1 MKRGNRIDGAKTTFA
16 TKTIASYKHILF
28 TFWLSASKCVHTT
41 NFSDKT
47 KTHMC
52 NWPTHREKKN
62 DRKMRLRN
70 SCVRFSVKNAKRKI
84 ITKPNTRSNQL
95 IDGLIV
101 HWTAVF
107 IGECDRK

>member
-1 MKRGNRIDGAKTTFA
+1 
-16 TKTIASYKHILF
+16 
-28 TFWLSASKCVHTT
+28 
-41 NFSDKT
+41 
-47 KTHMC
+47 
-52 NWPTHREKKN
+52 
-62 DRKMRLRN
+62 MRLRN
-70 SCVRFSVKNAKRKI
+70 SCVRFSVKNAKWKI

>member
-1 MKRGNRIDGAKTTFA
+1 MCAHNKFFGQ
-16 TKTIASYKHILF
+16 
-28 TFWLSASKCVHTT
+28 
-41 NFSDKT
+41 DKN
-47 KTHMC
+47 THVQLA
-52 NWPTHREKKN
+52 NTHRERKN

>member
-1 MKRGNRIDGAKTTFA
+1 MGQKRLLRPKQLLHINIFCLLFGSQLQNVCTQQIFRTRQKHTCA
-16 TKTIASYKHILF
+16 TGQ
-28 TFWLSASKCVHTT
+28 HTE
-41 NFSDKT
+41 
-47 KTHMC
+47 
-52 NWPTHREKKN
+52 REKN

-70 SCVRFSVKNAKRKI
+70 SCVRFSVKNAKWKI